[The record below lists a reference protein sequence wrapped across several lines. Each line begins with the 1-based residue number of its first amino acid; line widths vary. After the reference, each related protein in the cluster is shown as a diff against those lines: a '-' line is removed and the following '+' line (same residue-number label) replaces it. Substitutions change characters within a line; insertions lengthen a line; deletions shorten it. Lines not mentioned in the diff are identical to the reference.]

1 MTAIKQIHKDILLTF
16 RSAIVW
22 GKSVKYSPQMVGLVH
37 ELEDE
42 DVLQILKK
50 SNK

>member
-1 MTAIKQIHKDILLTF
+1 MAAIKQIHKDILLSF

-22 GKSVKYSPQMVGLVH
+22 GKSVKYSPQMVGLTH